1 MYTFLLKPKWI
12 GFHLLCLGAIV
23 AMLGLGLWQLRRLDE
38 KQTFNSR
45 VTEHTEADVMVL
57 NPESLD
63 GPADELSYRRV
74 STTGTYVPDQ
84 QFEVV
89 NVTQGGTT
97 GRNVVNAL
105 QLVDGSLIIVN
116 RGFVPTGTP
125 VPAPPS
131 GEVQLL
137 ARLKER
143 QVARTG
149 QSSDDGT
156 QQLTEIR
163 RVDLEALGQ
172 QFERPLAPMYLELLE
187 SVPAEPDSVSPVAF
201 PELSE
206 GNHLSY
212 AGQWAIFSISV
223 SVGWVFAIRKSIR
236 SRSGEPAP
244 KKRRGPPP
252 IADEFR

>member
-1 MYTFLLKPKWI
+1 MYKFLLRPKWI
-12 GFHLLCLGAIV
+12 GFHLLCLAAVV
-23 AMLGLGLWQLRRLDE
+23 AMISLGLWQLRRLDE

-45 VTEHTEADVMVL
+45 VTEHTNADVAPLGSVSL
-57 NPESLD
+57 N
-63 GPADELSYRRV
+63 GPVDELSYRRV
-74 STTGTYVPDQ
+74 STTGTYLPDP

-105 QLVDGSLIIVN
+105 ELTDGTLIIVN

-125 VPAPPS
+125 VPAPPA
-131 GEVQLL
+131 GEVQVL
-137 ARLKER
+137 ARLKES
-143 QVARTG
+143 QAARTG
-149 QSSDDGT
+149 QPSDDGS

-163 RVDLEALGQ
+163 RVDLVALNQ
-172 QFERPLAPMYLELLE
+172 QFDHPVEPMYLELLE
-187 SVPAEPDSVSPVAF
+187 SNPAEPGSVSPVAF

-206 GNHLSY
+206 GPHLSY
-212 AGQWAIFSISV
+212 AVQWAIFSISV
-223 SVGWVFAIRKSIR
+223 IVGWVFAVRKSIR
-236 SRSGEPAP
+236 ARSGEPAP

>member
-1 MYTFLLKPKWI
+1 MYAFLLKPKWI
-12 GFHLLCLGAIV
+12 GFHLLCLGAVV
-23 AMLGLGLWQLRRLDE
+23 AMITLGLWQLRRLDE

-45 VTEHTEADVMVL
+45 VTEHTNADVMQ
-57 NPESLD
+57 LD
-63 GPADELSYRRV
+63 VALLKGPIDELSYRRV
-74 STTGTYVPDQ
+74 STIGKYLSDP

-105 QLVDGSLIIVN
+105 QLADGSLIIVN
-116 RGFVPTGTP
+116 RGFVPTGAP

-137 ARLKER
+137 ARLKEG

-149 QSSDDGT
+149 QPSDDGT

-163 RVDLEALGQ
+163 RVDLAALGQ
-172 QFERPLAPMYLELLE
+172 QFDQPLAPMYLELLE
-187 SVPAEPDSVSPVAF
+187 SAPAEPNRVSPVAF

-206 GNHLSY
+206 GPHLSY
-212 AGQWAIFSISV
+212 AVQWVIFSISV
-223 SVGWVFAIRKSIR
+223 AAGWVFAVRKSIR
-236 SRSGEPAP
+236 AHAGATP